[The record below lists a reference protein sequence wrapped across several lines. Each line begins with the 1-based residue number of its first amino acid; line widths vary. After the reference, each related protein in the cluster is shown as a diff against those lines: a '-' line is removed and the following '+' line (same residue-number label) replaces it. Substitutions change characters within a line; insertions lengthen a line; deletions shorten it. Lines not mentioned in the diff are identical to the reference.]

1 MIINS
6 VPCITKNSKI
16 DSVFQPAGVIKNN
29 KHMHIAH
36 CTCNYIIQCTVYNV
50 ILPTFSLKGV
60 CDEIF
65 DRYFFHDLNPSG
77 SLISRLKYF
86 RILEFHRDIKI
97 FKKLCSVHPTAVSRK
112 QNTVCLKTLP
122 RASHRRDRLCSVHPS
137 LKSSFATC
145 IIPRILAPLCASY
158 Q

>member
-1 MIINS
+1 M
-6 VPCITKNSKI
+6 
-16 DSVFQPAGVIKNN
+16 
-29 KHMHIAH
+29 
-36 CTCNYIIQCTVYNV
+36 
-50 ILPTFSLKGV
+50 PTFSLKGV

-77 SLISRLKYF
+77 SLINRLKYF

-112 QNTVCLKTLP
+112 QNTVCPKTLP

-158 Q
+158 QWVSNFVHTNSLFDPKFYKFFFSVMPQDITLKIIL

>member
-1 MIINS
+1 M
-6 VPCITKNSKI
+6 
-16 DSVFQPAGVIKNN
+16 
-29 KHMHIAH
+29 
-36 CTCNYIIQCTVYNV
+36 
-50 ILPTFSLKGV
+50 LPTFSLKGV

-122 RASHRRDRLCSVHPS
+122 RASHRRDRLCSLQSAVCIPQWSQASQRASYRGFWLHCVHHTNESVTLYIPTLCLIPS
-137 LKSSFATC
+137 FTNFFSLWC
-145 IIPRILAPLCASY
+145 LRILLWK
-158 Q
+158 